1 MLEEVRAPRVKRYD
15 YFMGS
20 GSASLGGSVGL
31 MGPIREGE
39 SPAEWEAEQFSP
51 AVVGRPQRG
60 GTVLSGGM
68 GGALNE
74 AEQFSP
80 AVVGTVLGMDAGS
93 SFGRYEGLCFPV
105 AQQLLLLHNNCA
117 SKPSRV

>member
-1 MLEEVRAPRVKRYD
+1 MTRESNVLTF
-15 YFMGS
+15 FMGS
-20 GSASLGGSVGL
+20 GSASLGSHSETPLPGWDPVGL

-39 SPAEWEAEQFSP
+39 SPAEWA
-51 AVVGRPQRG
+51 G
-60 GTVLSGGM
+60 GD
-68 GGALNE
+68 LNE